1 MDPRRPIYLDHHAT
15 TPLDPR
21 VLEAML
27 PFLRQ
32 EFGNASSATHAYG
45 WRAEAAVEDARESLA
60 RALGA
65 RSPREIVF
73 TSGATESDN
82 LALQGVARAYTGRG
96 DHLVTCAIEHS
107 AVLETVRALER
118 EGRRVTLLPVDGEG
132 RVDPD
137 DVRRALEPRTLLV
150 SIGAANGEIGVLQ
163 PLDAIGALCREHEVL
178 FHTDAAQAAGKLPL
192 DVEHTP
198 IDLLSLSGH
207 KMYGPKG
214 VGALYVRARAP
225 RVRLSPLLYGGG
237 QQDGRRPGTPPVAL
251 WVGLARALELCL
263 ESIESESARLL
274 ALRERL
280 LARLRQELGEVVVNG
295 PLEGRL
301 PGNLNLSFPGAGS
314 DALLAALPDV
324 ALSSGSACASGT
336 PGPSPVLVALGLS
349 PERQRT
355 SLRIGLGR
363 FNTEAEIDTAAARL
377 AQEVRKL
384 REQAPAALR

>member
-1 MDPRRPIYLDHHAT
+1 VLD
-15 TPLDPR
+15 
-21 VLEAML
+21 AML
-27 PFLRQ
+27 PFLRE

-45 WRAEAAVEDARESLA
+45 WRAETAAEDARESLA

-65 RSPREIVF
+65 RSSREIVF

-82 LALQGVARAYTGRG
+82 LALQGVARAYSERG
-96 DHLVTCAIEHS
+96 DHLVTCAIEHP
-107 AVLETVRALER
+107 AVLETAAALER

-137 DVRRALEPRTLLV
+137 AVRRAIEPRTVLV
-150 SIGAANGEIGVLQ
+150 SIAAANGEIGVLQ
-163 PLDAIGALCREHEVL
+163 PLDAIGAVCREREVL
-178 FHTDAAQAAGKLPL
+178 FHSDAAQAAGKLPL
-192 DVEHTP
+192 DVERTP

-214 VGALYVRARAP
+214 VGALYVRGRAP
-225 RVRLSPLLYGGG
+225 RVRLAPLLHGGG
-237 QQDGRRPGTPPVAL
+237 QQEGRRPGTVPLAL
-251 WVGLARALELCL
+251 WVGLAHALELCL
-263 ESIESESARLL
+263 GSLEAEAARLR

-280 LARLRQELGEVVVNG
+280 LAGLRRELDDVVVNG
-295 PLEGRL
+295 PPEGRL
-301 PGNLNLSFPGAGS
+301 PGNLNLSFPGAPS

-324 ALSSGSACASGT
+324 ALSSGSACASGR

-355 SLRIGLGR
+355 AVRIGLGR

-377 AQEVRKL
+377 VQEVRKL
-384 REQAPAALR
+384 REQAPALR